1 MVGFGTGKVT
11 RDYFVGDAAV
21 ELVELVDFFAFFFLD
36 FLVVPDFAGAGAD
49 ADAWGADGEAVV
61 VPCANA
67 TDDNAV
73 TTSAASNCF
82 MKNEFLGW

>member
-49 ADAWGADGEAVV
+49 ADAWGADGEAGVV

-73 TTSAASNCF
+73 TTSAASKCF
-82 MKNEFLGW
+82 MKS